1 MNIMVFASW
10 WSWMGGNPSGD
21 PQSAP
26 NPLVSFLPFI
36 LIIVVI
42 YFLMIRPQK
51 KRQKEHDKQVSALGK
66 GDRIVTAGGLHGTVQ
81 STKEKTL
88 IVKIADNVK
97 VEIEKSAVSAV
108 ITSTGKGEESEGK
121 SETEAGKS

>member
-1 MNIMVFASW
+1 MNVMNMVLW
-10 WSWMGGNPSGD
+10 WMGGNPSGD
-21 PQSAP
+21 PANAP

-36 LIIVVI
+36 LIIVII

-51 KRQKEHDKQVSALGK
+51 KRQQEHEKQVSALGK
-66 GDRIVTAGGLHGTVQ
+66 GDRIVTTGGIHGTVQ
-81 STKEKTL
+81 STKDKTL

-108 ITSTGKGEESEGK
+108 VKSSGKGDETSVETK
-121 SETEAGKS
+121 TETEPAKS